1 MITTIKYWLRYFLTI
16 CCMAAII
23 YMIACA
29 VFVAILIINGDI
41 KIHMIKD
48 EHEDKKRNRNRKRR

>member
-1 MITTIKYWLRYFLTI
+1 
-16 CCMAAII
+16 MAAII

>member
-1 MITTIKYWLRYFLTI
+1 MITAIKYWLRYFLTI

-29 VFVAILIINGDI
+29 VFVIICVIHGDI
-41 KIHMIKD
+41 KINVIK
-48 EHEDKKRNRNRKRR
+48 HENEKEKK